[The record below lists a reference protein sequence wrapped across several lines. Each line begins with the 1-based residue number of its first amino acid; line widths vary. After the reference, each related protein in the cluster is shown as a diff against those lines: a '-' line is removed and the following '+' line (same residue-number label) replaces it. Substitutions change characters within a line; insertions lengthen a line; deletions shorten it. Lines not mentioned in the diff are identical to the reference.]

1 MKFRRR
7 LQPSANSSFVPMV
20 DVVFQLVIFFM
31 VSSTFVVTPGI
42 KLNLPQSSSSEPVTL
57 TPLVVSV
64 FSENRIYLN
73 STRYDLP
80 EFRTAIAKLP
90 QSAEQNK
97 SIVVEGDKAI
107 SYDLMVKILDV
118 LRSNGFRGV
127 NLRTMPEDAG
137 RSGGVGGSP

>member
-31 VSSTFVVTPGI
+31 VSSTFIVTPGI
-42 KLNLPQSSSSEPVTL
+42 KLNLPSSSSAEPVPV

-64 FSENRIYLN
+64 FSDKRIYLN
-73 STRYDLP
+73 RTEYDLAG
-80 EFRTAIAKLP
+80 FRSAVAALP
-90 QSAEQNK
+90 QAEQKNK
-97 SIVVEGDKAI
+97 SIVVEGDRTV

-118 LRSNGFRGV
+118 LRVNGFQGV
-127 NLRTMPEDAG
+127 NLKTMPEG
-137 RSGGVGGSP
+137 RSAPPAGGGSG

>member
-42 KLNLPQSSSSEPVTL
+42 KLNLPSSSSSQPVAV

-64 FSENRIYLN
+64 FSDTRIYLN
-73 STRYDLP
+73 RTQYDLAG
-80 EFRTAIAKLP
+80 FRSAVAALP
-90 QSAEQNK
+90 KAEEQNK
-97 SIVVEGDKAI
+97 NIVVEGDKSI

-118 LRSNGFRGV
+118 LRSNGFQGV
-127 NLRTMPEDAG
+127 NLKTMPENRSAAP
-137 RSGGVGGSP
+137 SGGGSG

>member
-1 MKFRRR
+1 MKFQRR

-80 EFRTAIAKLP
+80 EFRTAVSKLP

-97 SIVVEGDKAI
+97 SIVVEGDKSI

-127 NLRTMPEDAG
+127 NLRTMPETAG
-137 RSGGVGGSP
+137 RAGGVGGSP